1 MFHAEGSILSAT
13 TGRRRPGSRLRFA
26 RRDVWNSRCARS
38 SSSRAVWRGSFA
50 EGPRR
55 RVAELGPDETVERGR
70 RTRCRRGRQLRG
82 RCSAAKAVSR
92 TGIQLVARRKMGC
105 DSNPPP
111 QRTVPLLFYSGDRS
125 EPPHVHVERDDDEP
139 KFWLRPVALAA
150 NWRFLGNG
158 APQGES
164 YSCREPDCSTRE
176 LE

>member
-1 MFHAEGSILSAT
+1 VLLNSARMRLLNGAAELAAGEDGSYAAAAQ
-13 TGRRRPGSRLRFA
+13 RPKPLAGP
-26 RRDVWNSRCARS
+26 VS
-38 SSSRAVWRGSFA
+38 SWW
-50 EGPRR
+50 
-55 RVAELGPDETVERGR
+55 RVARWAVTPTLLRSGPYRFF
-70 RTRCRRGRQLRG
+70 
-82 RCSAAKAVSR
+82 
-92 TGIQLVARRKMGC
+92 
-105 DSNPPP
+105 
-111 QRTVPLLFYSGDRS
+111 FYSGDRS